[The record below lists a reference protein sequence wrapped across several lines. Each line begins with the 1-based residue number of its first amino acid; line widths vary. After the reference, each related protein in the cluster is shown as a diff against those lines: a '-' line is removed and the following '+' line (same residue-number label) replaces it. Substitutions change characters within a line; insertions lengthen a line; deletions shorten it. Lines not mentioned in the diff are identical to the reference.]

1 MSSMK
6 RFHQLQ
12 RVADLHRPQ
21 RGLPISTSF
30 SLTYTRN
37 RLVKCYQSHALV
49 LVAAS
54 VSCMST
60 QSPTWSMSAGENI
73 RGGTKN
79 LRRRVIAVS
88 SSIDG
93 VCHTSPLK
101 DAYNAVRRGLVALS
115 RKMQWYLR
123 ALFRVAHLTSIAA
136 PVAIALPFASF
147 FGQHFPELQDRSWN
161 LVTSA
166 LERGGPVFIKLAQ
179 WAATREDLFPAA
191 LTAKFCRLQDRTT
204 LHAWKHTEERLDA
217 ELPGWRDWLVLQK
230 EPVGSGCIAQVYR
243 GTLRRKTGKRVKQ
256 DSGTLEVLGKAGEEV
271 GGGGMFARLF
281 ETANDSA
288 NVRTKGDEVLNEC
301 AGKEHTSTEDLD
313 VAVKVLHPGV
323 VENVALDMELLCSFV
338 RIVERMVPRMQYLSV
353 GDLIREFEK
362 ILILQLDMRV
372 EAANLER
379 LRANFLLDPELN
391 KEVTFPEPHEASSG
405 VLVETFI
412 DGLPVREFLG
422 ADVETR
428 MHLSDVG
435 LRTVLHMIFMN
446 NFVHADMHPGNIL
459 IYSDDR
465 TKPVGKT
472 RVASYS
478 NKHEGQTVGVDPSDR
493 TSLPEAKP
501 VDSSLI
507 KAPVYHPR
515 TGKVIQA
522 VRRRETGIGETT
534 RRHLKVRRA

>member
-1 MSSMK
+1 MK

-12 RVADLHRPQ
+12 RVADVHRLK
-21 RGLPISTSF
+21 RGSPISTSF
-30 SLTYTRN
+30 SFACTRY
-37 RLVKCYQSHALV
+37 RLVKFYQTHALV
-49 LVAAS
+49 LAAAS
-54 VSCMST
+54 VSCIST
-60 QSPTWSMSAGENI
+60 QSPTWSMSSAENI
-73 RGGTKN
+73 RGGKKN
-79 LRRRVIAVS
+79 LGRRVIAVS
-88 SSIDG
+88 SGIDG
-93 VCHTSPLK
+93 GCHTSPLK

-136 PVAIALPFASF
+136 PVAMALPIEFF
-147 FGQHFPELQDRSWN
+147 FGQRFPELQDRLWN
-161 LVTSA
+161 LVTRA

-204 LHAWKHTEERLDA
+204 LHAWKHTEDRLDV
-217 ELPGWRDWLVLQK
+217 ELPGWRDRLVLQK
-230 EPVGSGCIAQVYR
+230 KPVGSGCIAQVYK
-243 GTLRRKTGKRVKQ
+243 GTLRRKKGKPGKQ
-256 DSGTLEVLGKAGEEV
+256 DSGNLEGLGRAGEE
-271 GGGGMFARLF
+271 GGGLFVRLF
-281 ETANDSA
+281 GAANDSA
-288 NVRTKGDEVLNEC
+288 NGRTKGDEELNES
-301 AGKEHTSTEDLD
+301 AGKDHTSTEVLD

-323 VENVALDMELLCSFV
+323 NENVALDMELLCSFV
-338 RIVERMVPRMQYLSV
+338 RFFERMVPRMQYLSL
-353 GDLIREFEK
+353 GDLIGEFEK

-478 NKHEGQTVGVDPSDR
+478 NNHEGQAVGVDPSGR
-493 TSLPEAKP
+493 TSLPEAKS
-501 VDSSLI
+501 VDSSLN

-522 VRRRETGIGETT
+522 VRRRDTGIGETT